1 MPDVHTQTRMTG
13 NRVDKDLKQRDRLR
27 TSKYDRTQY
36 VKKRRA
42 NKRMA
47 DEVGKGEAEGGARR
61 HRRKV
66 QQVDLPDG
74 FQVKFK
80 IRKRGVH
87 MVKDRYFVTPS
98 GMALKSKRELDA
110 YLEDMRQARKKARAP
125 AASAVL
131 PPQPPWPCARCNLEP
146 VDTVW
151 RPLDGTTPLDTEE
164 RICGVCWDAVRHG
177 GVDLGVCWCDPYW

>member
-13 NRVDKDLKQRDRLR
+13 NRIDTVLKERDRLR
-27 TSKYDRTQY
+27 QAKYHRTRY

-61 HRRKV
+61 HAERKV

-80 IRKRGVH
+80 SRKKGVQ
-87 MVKDRYFVTPS
+87 DRYFVTPS

-110 YLEDMRQARKKARAP
+110 YLEDMRQARKKVSAP

-131 PPQPPWPCARCNLEP
+131 PPQPPWPCASCNLIWNR
-146 VDTVW
+146 VW
-151 RPLDGTTPLDTEE
+151 RPLDGTTPFDTEE
-164 RICGVCWDAVRHG
+164 RVCGVC
-177 GVDLGVCWCDPYW
+177 

>member
-1 MPDVHTQTRMTG
+1 MPDVHTQTPITG
-13 NRVDKDLKQRDRLR
+13 NRIDTVLKELGRLR
-27 TSKYDRTQY
+27 NVKYNRTLRQ
-36 VKKRRA
+36 KKRRA

-66 QQVDLPDG
+66 QQVDPPDG
-74 FQVKFK
+74 FQVK
-80 IRKRGVH
+80 RKVRKTGVR
-87 MVKDRYFVTPS
+87 MGMEDRYFVTPS

-164 RICGVCWDAVRHG
+164 RICGVCWDAVL
-177 GVDLGVCWCDPYW
+177 GVDQDAC